1 MVPFRVFDRVNKQ
14 IWQILNYHPHGK
26 TQGSYLATRDD
37 DSETDGEMKII
48 EAEDLVKFKFVD
60 FLGEVESYGEE

>member
-14 IWQILNYHPHGK
+14 IWQIVNYHPNA
-26 TQGSYLATRDD
+26 TEQGSYLATRDD
-37 DSETDGEMKII
+37 DSEADGEMKII
-48 EAEDLVKFKFVD
+48 TAEDIVKFKFVD